1 MSYDW
6 HFDVVWESLPFLLEG
21 LWVTVLVVVACMG
34 ISLILGLILAL
45 ARISSHS
52 LAAVNQ
58 RGIYRFLPRCA
69 ACLVLVFWAFFTV
82 PIATGTPLPAIPT
95 GIIAMSINLTAFVA
109 EIYRAGIQSVTLGQ
123 RHAALS
129 LGMTQRQALQRVIL
143 PQAVRHVVP
152 PVASAWV
159 SLFKDTAL
167 LSVIIV
173 PELMY
178 QARILAVQTY
188 RPLEIYTVIAL
199 LYFVITWPQAR
210 FADWIYERMRVRN

>member
-1 MSYDW
+1 MSYEW

-21 LWVTVLVVVACMG
+21 LWVTVLIVVACMA
-34 ISLILGLILAL
+34 ISLILGLVLAL
-45 ARISSHS
+45 ARISSYAWLRLIS
-52 LAAVNQ
+52 AAYIDFF
-58 RGIYRFLPRCA
+58 RGVPL
-69 ACLVLVFWAFFTV
+69 LVLVFWAFFTV

-199 LYFVITWPQAR
+199 VYFVITWPQAR

>member
-1 MSYDW
+1 MSYEW

-21 LWVTVLVVVACMG
+21 LWVTVLIVVACMG
-34 ISLILGLILAL
+34 ISLILGLVLAL
-45 ARISSHS
+45 ARISSYAWLRLIS
-52 LAAVNQ
+52 AAYIDFF
-58 RGIYRFLPRCA
+58 RGVPL
-69 ACLVLVFWAFFTV
+69 LVLVFWAFFTV

-129 LGMTQRQALQRVIL
+129 LGMTHRQALQRVIL

-178 QARILAVQTY
+178 QARILAVKTY

-210 FADWIYERMRVRN
+210 FADWIYERMRVKN

>member
-1 MSYDW
+1 MSYEW

-34 ISLILGLILAL
+34 ISLILGLVLAL
-45 ARISSHS
+45 ARISANRWLRLIS
-52 LAAVNQ
+52 AAYIDFF
-58 RGIYRFLPRCA
+58 RGVPL
-69 ACLVLVFWAFFTV
+69 LVLVFWAFFTV
-82 PIATGTPLPAIPT
+82 PIATGQPLPAIPT

-109 EIYRAGIQSVTLGQ
+109 EIYRAGIQSVNLGQ

-129 LGMTQRQALQRVIL
+129 LGMTHRQALQQVIL
-143 PQAVRHVVP
+143 PQAVRHVIP

-199 LYFVITWPQAR
+199 VYFVITWPQAR

>member
-21 LWVTVLVVVACMG
+21 LWVTVLIVVACMG
-34 ISLILGLILAL
+34 ISLILGLVLAL
-45 ARISSHS
+45 ARISSYAWLRLIS
-52 LAAVNQ
+52 AVYIDFF
-58 RGIYRFLPRCA
+58 RGVPL
-69 ACLVLVFWAFFTV
+69 LVLVFWAFFTV

-109 EIYRAGIQSVTLGQ
+109 EIYRAGIQSVTFGQ

-210 FADWIYERMRVRN
+210 VADWIYERMRVRN

>member
-1 MSYDW
+1 MSYEW
-6 HFDVVWESLPFLLEG
+6 RFDVVWESLPFLLEG
-21 LWVTVLVVVACMG
+21 LWVTVLIVVACMG
-34 ISLILGLILAL
+34 ISLILGLLLAL
-45 ARISSHS
+45 ARISSHAWLRLIS
-52 LAAVNQ
+52 AAYIDFF
-58 RGIYRFLPRCA
+58 RGVPL
-69 ACLVLVFWAFFTV
+69 LVLVFWAFFTV
-82 PIATGTPLPAIPT
+82 PIATGQPLPAIPT

-129 LGMTQRQALQRVIL
+129 LGMTQSQALQRVIL

-199 LYFVITWPQAR
+199 VYFVITWPQAR
-210 FADWIYERMRVRN
+210 FADWIYERMRVRD

>member
-1 MSYDW
+1 MSYEW
-6 HFDVVWESLPFLLEG
+6 QFDVVWESLPFLLEG
-21 LWVTVLVVVACMG
+21 LWVTVLIVVACMA
-34 ISLILGLILAL
+34 ISLILGLVLAL
-45 ARISSHS
+45 ARISSYVWLRLIS
-52 LAAVNQ
+52 AAYIDFF
-58 RGIYRFLPRCA
+58 RGVPL
-69 ACLVLVFWAFFTV
+69 LVLVFWAFFTV

-199 LYFVITWPQAR
+199 VYFVITWPQAR

>member
-1 MSYDW
+1 MSYEW

-21 LWVTVLVVVACMG
+21 LWVTVLIVVACMG
-34 ISLILGLILAL
+34 ISLILGLVLAL
-45 ARISSHS
+45 ARISSNRWLRLIS
-52 LAAVNQ
+52 AAYIDFF
-58 RGIYRFLPRCA
+58 RGVPL
-69 ACLVLVFWAFFTV
+69 LVLVFWAFFTV

-129 LGMTQRQALQRVIL
+129 LGMTTRQAFQRVIL

-178 QARILAVQTY
+178 QARILAVKTY

-199 LYFVITWPQAR
+199 VYFVITWPQAR
-210 FADWIYERMRVRN
+210 FADWIYERMRVKN

>member
-21 LWVTVLVVVACMG
+21 LWVTVLIVVACMG
-34 ISLILGLILAL
+34 ISLILGLVLAL
-45 ARISSHS
+45 ARISSYAWLRLVS
-52 LAAVNQ
+52 AAYIDFF
-58 RGIYRFLPRCA
+58 RGVPL
-69 ACLVLVFWAFFTV
+69 LVLVFWAFFTV

-143 PQAVRHVVP
+143 PQAFRHVVP

-210 FADWIYERMRVRN
+210 AADWIYERMRVRN

>member
-1 MSYDW
+1 MSYEW

-21 LWVTVLVVVACMG
+21 LWVTVLIVVACMA
-34 ISLILGLILAL
+34 ISLVLGLVLAL
-45 ARISSHS
+45 ARISTNRWLRLIS
-52 LAAVNQ
+52 AAYIDFF
-58 RGIYRFLPRCA
+58 RGVPL
-69 ACLVLVFWAFFTV
+69 LVLVFWAFFTV

-129 LGMTQRQALQRVIL
+129 LGMTTRQAFQRVIL

-178 QARILAVQTY
+178 QARILAVKTY

-199 LYFVITWPQAR
+199 VYFVITWPQAR
-210 FADWIYERMRVRN
+210 FADWIYERMRVKN

>member
-1 MSYDW
+1 MSYEW
-6 HFDVVWESLPFLLEG
+6 HFDIVWESLPFLLEG
-21 LWVTVLVVVACMG
+21 LWVTVLIVVACMA
-34 ISLILGLILAL
+34 ISLILGLLLAL
-45 ARISSHS
+45 ARISRHAWLRLLS
-52 LAAVNQ
+52 AAYIDFF
-58 RGIYRFLPRCA
+58 RGVPL
-69 ACLVLVFWAFFTV
+69 LVLVFWAFFSV
-82 PIATGTPLPAIPT
+82 PIAVGRPLPAIPT

-109 EIYRAGIQSVTLGQ
+109 EIYRAGIQSVPLGQ

-129 LGMTQRQALQRVIL
+129 LGMTQRQTLQRVIL
-143 PQAVRHVVP
+143 PQAVRHVIP

-178 QARILAVQTY
+178 QARILAVKYY
-188 RPLEIYTVIAL
+188 RPLEIYTVVAL

-210 FADWIYERMRVRN
+210 FVDWIYERLRVKD

>member
-1 MSYDW
+1 MSYEW

-21 LWVTVLVVVACMG
+21 LWVTVLIVVACMA
-34 ISLILGLILAL
+34 ISLILGLVLAL
-45 ARISSHS
+45 ARISSYVWLRLIS
-52 LAAVNQ
+52 AAYIDFF
-58 RGIYRFLPRCA
+58 RGVPL
-69 ACLVLVFWAFFTV
+69 LVLVFWAFFTV

-199 LYFVITWPQAR
+199 VYFVITWPQAR

>member
-1 MSYDW
+1 MSYEW
-6 HFDVVWESLPFLLEG
+6 HFDVAWESLPFLLEG

-34 ISLILGLILAL
+34 ISLILGLVLAL
-45 ARISSHS
+45 ARISANRWLRLIS
-52 LAAVNQ
+52 AAYIDFF
-58 RGIYRFLPRCA
+58 RGVPL
-69 ACLVLVFWAFFTV
+69 LVLVFWAFFTV
-82 PIATGTPLPAIPT
+82 PIATGQPLPAIPT

-109 EIYRAGIQSVTLGQ
+109 EIYRAGIQSVNLGQ

-129 LGMTQRQALQRVIL
+129 LGMTHRQALQQVIL
-143 PQAVRHVVP
+143 PQAVRHVIP

-178 QARILAVQTY
+178 QARLLAVQTY

-199 LYFVITWPQAR
+199 VYFVITWPQAR

>member
-21 LWVTVLVVVACMG
+21 LWVTVLIVVACMA
-34 ISLILGLILAL
+34 ISLVLGLVLAL
-45 ARISSHS
+45 ARISSYTWLRLIS
-52 LAAVNQ
+52 AAYIDFF
-58 RGIYRFLPRCA
+58 RGVPL
-69 ACLVLVFWAFFTV
+69 LVLVFWAFFTV

-129 LGMTQRQALQRVIL
+129 LGMTHRQALQRVIL